1 MYYEKRKCI
10 VCGEEFIPFR
20 IDQKTCASKECKEEI
35 KRQKRNEYRRRMY
48 NNAVRT
54 SRKKR
59 ERKQDT
65 IVGEGYAER
74 QIAKT
79 LASVEKI
86 RTEL

>member
-1 MYYEKRKCI
+1 MFYEKRKCI
-10 VCGEEFIPFR
+10 VCGEEFIPYR
-20 IDQKTCASKECKEEI
+20 IDQKSCASKECKAAM
-35 KRQKRNEYRRRMY
+35 KRQSRNEYRRRMY
-48 NNAVRT
+48 NNAVGT

-59 ERKQDT
+59 ERKPDT